1 MLTGERLEVLLRL
14 LMAFISG
21 GILGYERTSK
31 RVDAGFRTHILV
43 CMCSC
48 AVMITNV
55 HSWLFYGTG
64 DPMRMPA
71 QVISGV
77 GFLGAGCILVTRQ
90 HRIKGV
96 TTAAGIWAAACLGL
110 CIGAGDYLVAG
121 FVLIIVVLTMTVFRY
136 FDEMIVTKTDYVRL
150 FLEIESISAISG
162 ILYCIKS
169 SGVKVNDMEFLN
181 DSNSDNTAVIIS
193 VQLNKSEAAEDVISR
208 LKEEKG
214 VVYVSEF

>member
-121 FVLIIVVLTMTVFRY
+121 FVLVIVVLTMTVFRY

>member
-181 DSNSDNTAVIIS
+181 DSNSDNIAVIIS
-193 VQLNKSEAAEDVISR
+193 VKLNKTEATEDVISR

>member
-150 FLEIESISAISG
+150 FLEIESISAVSG

-169 SGVKVNDMEFLN
+169 CGIKVNDMEFLN

>member
-121 FVLIIVVLTMTVFRY
+121 FVLVIVVLTMTVFRY

-181 DSNSDNTAVIIS
+181 DSNSDNIAVIIS
-193 VQLNKSEAAEDVISR
+193 VKLNKTEATEDVISR

>member
-162 ILYCIKS
+162 ILYSIKS

-181 DSNSDNTAVIIS
+181 DSNSDNIAVIIS
-193 VQLNKSEAAEDVISR
+193 VKLNKTEATEDVISR